1 MRATKKHNTRK
12 HYNKENRIM
21 KRRKTYA
28 SRLTKE
34 MLIANGI
41 ELITEDGVVI
51 RNGKQ
56 VIPTQNKQGY
66 LMLALY
72 ELDKDGNKIKI
83 PVTRTFKGCKK
94 PTDTYVYKIMTVGLH
109 RAMWAWLY
117 GVVEEGYIIDH
128 KSNKHT
134 SIEDYNINNLQI
146 ISQRENTTKDREA
159 STRELKCKLDRPLSY
174 YEDKLAYYEGLY
186 QKAVKEGNQEEAHRQ
201 RGNTYQQRA
210 RIRYWLSHKEE
221 AEALI
226 AKKQAYL
233 ETKIDS
239 DVYHAKAAVIRLLK
253 ANISKRRAE
262 YKNALETNGSKH
274 ETTLS
279 LKAEWKRARKELN
292 DFELAAF
299 GSDKSQLPELINTY
313 TKRALS
319 NL

>member
-1 MRATKKHNTRK
+1 MKK
-12 HYNKENRIM
+12 
-21 KRRKTYA
+21 RKTYA

-66 LMLALY
+66 LMLTLY
-72 ELDKDGNKIKI
+72 ELDEDGNKIKI
-83 PVTRTFKGCKK
+83 PVTRKFKGCKK
-94 PTDTYVYKIMTVGLH
+94 PTNAYVYKSMTVGLH
-109 RAMWAWLY
+109 RAMWAWFH
-117 GVVEEGYIIDH
+117 GVVEEGWVVDH
-128 KSNKHT
+128 RSNKHT
-134 SIEDYNINNLQI
+134 SIEDYNISNLQLLT
-146 ISQRENTTKDREA
+146 QRENATKDREA
-159 STRELKCKLDRPLSY
+159 STKEFKCKLDRPLSY
-174 YEDKLAYYEGLY
+174 YEDKLAYYEDLY
-186 QKAVKEGNQEEAHRQ
+186 QKAVKEGNQEEAHKQ
-201 RGNTYQQRA
+201 RGNTYNQRT
-210 RIRYWLSHKEE
+210 RIRYWLSHREE

-233 ETKIDS
+233 ETKLDR
-239 DVYHAKAAVIRLLK
+239 DVYHAKARVIKLLK
-253 ANISKRRAE
+253 ENISKRRAE
-262 YKNALETNGSKH
+262 YKNALEANGSRH

-292 DFELAAF
+292 DFEWAAV
-299 GSDKSQLPELINTY
+299 GSDKSHLPELINTY